1 MKYIFIIL
9 ILISILLIG
18 CDSNYV
24 LADTVP
30 ETVVVTQIVTQ
41 EVTVEDTAKIEQL
54 ELELQQYKDLIG
66 NLNELLSNVY
76 EVRGELSN
84 GAWTGGTGFSIKYN
98 NKYYLITAGHV
109 IDNEYGIFK
118 NLGFKVNNEWIYP
131 KLLSYENDFN
141 IGKDYSIFY
150 SDKITDGFE
159 IGKFEL
165 PVYILGYG
173 KLNTIREMEIGTQ
186 GESGSPIINLNGEV
200 VGIMTG
206 GVVNINK
213 ITKTIDNF

>member
-18 CDSNYV
+18 CDTQYV

-41 EVTVEDTAKIEQL
+41 EVTVEDTAKIEEL
-54 ELELQQYKDLIG
+54 ELELQQYKDLIS
-66 NLNELLSNVY
+66 NLNEYLNCVYYIKGSN
-76 EVRGELSN
+76 SN
-84 GAWTGGTGFSIKYN
+84 YINEGTAFSIKYN
-98 NKYYLITAGHV
+98 DKYYVISAGHLV
-109 IDNEYGIFK
+109 ENEYGKFSNFK
-118 NLGFKVNNEWIYP
+118 CNDISL
-131 KLLSYENDFN
+131 KLLAYENDFKMGN
-141 IGKDYSIFY
+141 DYAIFY
-150 SDKITDGFE
+150 SDKIIDGFE

-165 PVYILGYG
+165 PVYVLGYG
-173 KLNTIREMEIGTQ
+173 KLNTFREMEIGVQ

-206 GVVNINK
+206 SVVNIDK
-213 ITKTIDNF
+213 VIKTIDNF